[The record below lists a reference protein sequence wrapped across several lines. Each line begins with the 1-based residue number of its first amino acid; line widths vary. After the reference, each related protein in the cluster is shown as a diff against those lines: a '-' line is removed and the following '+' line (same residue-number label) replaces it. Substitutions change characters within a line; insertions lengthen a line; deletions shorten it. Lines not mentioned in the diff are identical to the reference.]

1 MKHSLDEIDLRAAF
15 REEPE
20 SCHRALM
27 HAARSVKEEKQPMKK
42 QTMRTLLI
50 AAVLVLSMLTTA
62 FAAEKLFG
70 WSDYFEQQGIHTT
83 PQMQSALQMEPQSY
97 TLGPVTFTVQEL
109 VADPYL
115 AMASTKITVADGAG
129 LVTSEPY
136 DRISRAG
143 YRVTSALEQLGV
155 TDTKLTWLEAAKQA
169 NLPLY
174 SVRAIIEV
182 DEAYSAGESMEDCL
196 WSMPGSVTYLS
207 EAFLNA
213 DALGAE
219 LPIRMFLRVAQI
231 DPDTGDEIDKW
242 TAREA
247 LTLPVGQL
255 LAEKA
260 YTADAPYTMANGAQ
274 LTGIHAGLYV
284 TGAHLTLTW
293 QLPDGTAYDDEF
305 SIWEDGNEP
314 ILLTDG
320 TFNAFEEGVS
330 LVSSTDYSA
339 WPIVTAEQMIN
350 VDALPEVIRVN
361 GEVTY
366 K

>member
-27 HAARSVKEEKQPMKK
+27 HAARSVREEKQTMKK
-42 QTMRTLLI
+42 QAMRTLLI
-50 AAVLVLSMLTTA
+50 
-62 FAAEKLFG
+62 AAEKLFG
-70 WSDYFEQQGIHTT
+70 WSDYFEHLGIHPT
-83 PQMQSALQMEPQSY
+83 PQMQTAMQMEPQTY

-115 AMASTKITVADGAG
+115 AMASTKVTATDGAG
-129 LVTSEPY
+129 LVTNEPY
-136 DRISRAG
+136 DRIGSAD
-143 YRVTSALEQLGV
+143 YRVISALEALGV
-155 TDTKLTWLEAAKQA
+155 TDTKLTWLEAAQQA

-196 WSMPGSVTYLS
+196 WSASGSVTYLS

-231 DPDTGDEIDKW
+231 DPATGEEIDKW
-242 TAREA
+242 TSREE

-255 LAEKA
+255 LAEKE
-260 YTADAPYTMANGAQ
+260 YTADAPYTMANGTQ

-293 QLPDGTAYDDEF
+293 KLPDGTAYDDEF

-330 LVSSTDYSA
+330 LASSADYSA
-339 WPIVTAEQMIN
+339 WPIVKAEQMIN